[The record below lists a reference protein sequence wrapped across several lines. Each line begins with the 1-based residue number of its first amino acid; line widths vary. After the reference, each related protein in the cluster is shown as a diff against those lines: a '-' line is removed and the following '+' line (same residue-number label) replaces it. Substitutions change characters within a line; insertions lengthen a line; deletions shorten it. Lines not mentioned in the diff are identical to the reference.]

1 MTTSLKMSEDRS
13 HMTERILNLTL
24 EIIHLLTGECFPPVK
39 SGYHMTIT
47 VPPCDSIKPERHN
60 MEKILEVTKKI
71 TELLTGEVPIRC
83 QDVTVYFS
91 MEEWEYLEGHKNL
104 YKDFMMDNQPPLTSP
119 DGSSNGNPPE
129 RCPRP
134 LYSRDSTQEGHTIPH
149 HHQSGNLGDKV
160 DIKEVIK
167 EEEDEDGVMEE
178 FLKGHKDLYQDTMRE
193 SSSYRNPPERCPRPL
208 YSWDSTQEDHTIP
221 HHHQGEDLMKVTVE
235 GEVSA
240 QQTVMEASAELYE
253 HRSGYYLRKYIQQLF
268 ASDFREENNSSIEGG
283 GIRQGE
289 AIDPVA
295 CGQVAFSDG
304 EVGDNGEISDPSWV
318 PDIVNLRREGEVD
331 DQRGRTSTKCNSQ
344 RRGGS
349 ALLPPAGRTL
359 QVQATVIPRSTHHT
373 SAVWAFFNTCPEDRT
388 AVICNLCQKRLKR
401 GKSSHLGTT
410 CMKRHMSS
418 YHTALWEQHLKASGW
433 QQKCR
438 SCHPSSSSLSTSS
451 SLYRTPLHPLYQHRA
466 SRLVQ
471 ATVIPR
477 RTPHSSAVWA
487 FFTTCT
493 EDRTVV
499 ICSVC
504 LKRVSRGNNVS
515 RLGTTCMKRH
525 MACHHAAQW
534 EQHLKASG
542 RQHNGHTPTDGSTK
556 RNLPKR

>member
-1 MTTSLKMSEDRS
+1 MENRQEVMSGTDRKFQVRGESGGSGGETLLKLTAEEKTCIDHMTTSLKMSEDRS

-134 LYSRDSTQEGHTIPH
+134 LYSRDSTQEG
-149 HHQSGNLGDKV
+149 
-160 DIKEVIK
+160 
-167 EEEDEDGVMEE
+167 
-178 FLKGHKDLYQDTMRE
+178 
-193 SSSYRNPPERCPRPL
+193 
-208 YSWDSTQEDHTIP
+208 HTIP